1 MKHATRHCHTVTETI
16 PEMPKCRKEYL
27 KHTHTHSMEDVGEM
41 RWKNQS
47 LLVVYCRHTQT
58 RTYERNV
65 ILYTH
70 THTHTHTY
78 TDERNVI
85 L

>member
-1 MKHATRHCHTVTETI
+1 
-16 PEMPKCRKEYL
+16 
-27 KHTHTHSMEDVGEM
+27 MEDVGEI

-70 THTHTHTY
+70 THTY